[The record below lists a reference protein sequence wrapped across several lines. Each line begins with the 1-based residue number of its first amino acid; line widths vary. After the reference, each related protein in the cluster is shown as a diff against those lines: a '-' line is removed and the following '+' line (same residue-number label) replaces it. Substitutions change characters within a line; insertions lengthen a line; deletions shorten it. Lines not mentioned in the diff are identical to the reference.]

1 MLPGAENLWITGIL
15 VTGWGLLIRAHARLS
30 GTTAVASVRWA
41 MFAWFWLTLL
51 PWLEDLAAVAPA
63 SGRQVDW
70 TFLAGCAS
78 LCPGMA
84 ILGAR
89 RPQQF
94 AWQWIVGSLW
104 LVLILPVL
112 EQLLFGIGG
121 ALEVGPARSWFLAI
135 LVVIGTGNYLPT
147 RHAVA
152 ALAAG
157 LGQACLLLEHLPGW
171 SRLDVSNQASW
182 GSLLLLVA
190 MCIAARPQREAA
202 SIDPLNRVWR
212 DFRDLYGAAWALR
225 VAERIQS
232 AASQFQWRVSLD
244 WWGFT
249 AAVSE
254 GDTERM
260 VPSAEQARG
269 VLHSILRRFVDEE
282 WLEHRG
288 FSRCFESRP
297 TAIQS
302 AE

>member
-1 MLPGAENLWITGIL
+1 MLPGADTFWIAGLLIA
-15 VTGWGLLIRAHARLS
+15 GWGLLFRAHARLS

-41 MFAWFWLTLL
+41 MFAWLWLTVL
-51 PWLEDLAAVAPA
+51 PWLDGRLAAMP
-63 SGRQVDW
+63 STGRQVDW
-70 TFLAGCAS
+70 SFLAACAS

-112 EQLLFGIGG
+112 EQSLFGLGG
-121 ALEVGPARSWFLAI
+121 PLEIGPARSWFLAI
-135 LVVIGTGNYLPT
+135 LVVMGTGNYLPT

-152 ALAAG
+152 SLAAG
-157 LGQACLLLEHLPGW
+157 LGQICLLLEHLPGL
-171 SRLDVSNQASW
+171 SRLDVSSQATS
-182 GSLLLLVA
+182 GSLLLLLA
-190 MCIAARPQREAA
+190 MCIAARPHCGTA

-232 AASQFQWRVSLD
+232 AASQYQWRVSLD

-249 AAVSE
+249 ATAAD
-254 GDTERM
+254 GDDKKT
-260 VPSAEQARG
+260 VPSTKQARG

-282 WLEHRG
+282 WLERRG
-288 FSRCFESRP
+288 FSRCFESQP
-297 TAIQS
+297 TAVRS